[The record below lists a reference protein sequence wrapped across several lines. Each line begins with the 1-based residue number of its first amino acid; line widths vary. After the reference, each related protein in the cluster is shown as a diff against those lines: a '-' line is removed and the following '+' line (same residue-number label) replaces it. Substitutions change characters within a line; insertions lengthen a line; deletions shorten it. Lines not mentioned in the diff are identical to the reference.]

1 MAIVES
7 GVIMVGEGH
16 GDSGVKSIGLISG
29 GVSTLTFLILP
40 CFYPDSMNCLNY
52 FSTDTLFSVA
62 SSRMSAVVE
71 SNSSLSY
78 DSSERM
84 IFHFPFPCT

>member
-1 MAIVES
+1 MEMVES
-7 GVIMVGEGH
+7 GVILVREGR
-16 GDSGVKSIGLISG
+16 GDSGVRSIGLISAWLA
-29 GVSTLTFLILP
+29 TLTFLILP

>member
-29 GVSTLTFLILP
+29 GVETLTFLGIP
-40 CFYPDSMNCLNY
+40 HFAPNSMNCLNC
-52 FSTDTLFSVA
+52 FSTDTLFSA
-62 SSRMSAVVE
+62 APSKMSTSVT
-71 SNSSLSY
+71 SNSS
-78 DSSERM
+78 SSFVSSKRM
-84 IFHFPFPCT
+84 SLCFPFPCA